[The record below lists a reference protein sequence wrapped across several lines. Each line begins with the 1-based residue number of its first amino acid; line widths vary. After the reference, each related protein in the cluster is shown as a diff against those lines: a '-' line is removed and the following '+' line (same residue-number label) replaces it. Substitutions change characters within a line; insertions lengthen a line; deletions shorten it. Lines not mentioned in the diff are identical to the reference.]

1 MFQSWWMFFRL
12 NVAQDAQLD
21 AFVREVKTKLCTY
34 SAKQLKQNESLRATT
49 ASDAAD
55 IVSRISGFIGLPGH
69 MPDAPSTTT
78 PLTMV
83 SDSTAEQSDVI
94 FSHMAAFMGTSR

>member
-21 AFVREVKTKLCTY
+21 AFVQEVKTKLCAYT
-34 SAKQLKQNESLRATT
+34 AKQLKRNESLRAST
-49 ASDAAD
+49 ACDAAD
-55 IVSRISGFIGLPGH
+55 IISRISEFIGLPAD
-69 MPDAPSTTT
+69 MPDAPSPTT

-83 SDSTAEQSDVI
+83 SDSTAEQSEVI